1 MLSDRV
7 YQQLRLG
14 LMSGEFGPGER
25 VSARPLAAQLGVSL
39 TPVREALQR
48 LLADGA
54 LTARAHASPTVPLF
68 GRAELMEVARLRALI
83 EGELAA
89 AAAARITPNQL
100 KRLEQLDAVISRA
113 YQQNDRKADMA
124 GLHRFSFAVY
134 EAAGRPLWLEIASRL
149 WMRTGPYLNLLYP
162 DFMNA
167 ARKRAPEEQ
176 LRPRLIHAL
185 ATQDGA
191 EARAIATNGIL
202 GPFTYVAGLLDP
214 GRPGS

>member
-25 VSARPLAAQLGVSL
+25 VSARALAARMGVSL

-89 AAAARITPNQL
+89 TAAARITPAML
-100 KRLEQLDAVISRA
+100 KRLRQLDHAILAAHR
-113 YQQNDRKADMA
+113 QNDRRADMA
-124 GLHRFSFAVY
+124 GLHQFSFAMY
-134 EAAGRPLWLEIASRL
+134 DAAGRPLWLEIAQRL

-162 DFMNA
+162 DFMDA
-167 ARKRAPEEQ
+167 ARKRPAEEQ
-176 LRPRLIHAL
+176 LRPRLMAAL
-185 ATQDGA
+185 EARDRAG
-191 EARAIATNGIL
+191 ARAIVADGIL

-214 GRPGS
+214 GR